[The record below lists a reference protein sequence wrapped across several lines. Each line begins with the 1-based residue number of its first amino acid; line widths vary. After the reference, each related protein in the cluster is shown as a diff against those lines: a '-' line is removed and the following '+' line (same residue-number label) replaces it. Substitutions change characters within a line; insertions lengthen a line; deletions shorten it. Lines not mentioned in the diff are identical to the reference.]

1 MQLLSI
7 IDSLRGATLPA
18 RGFLGGRQGLDPVA
32 HYLRTKAGRG
42 GGGGEGRIREKPG
55 NYCRD
60 SREHIALVHAVE
72 TLLNGS
78 LMLMLLML
86 LMRFRG

>member
-42 GGGGEGRIREKPG
+42 GGGGGGE
-55 NYCRD
+55 D
-60 SREHIALVHAVE
+60 SREAWK
-72 TLLNGS
+72 LL
-78 LMLMLLML
+78 
-86 LMRFRG
+86 